1 MDIRNLFFKSRSYT
15 PIPILLMML
24 YFARPNSP
32 YFLIGIVLIV
42 IGEIIRLRSVSFA
55 GGETRTMNVGAS
67 SICKSGPYSIVRNPL
82 YIGNVMIY
90 VGFAFVAGSVYV
102 VTISLITLIYFL
114 IQYSLIIS
122 LEEEALEQKFGDE
135 YISYKR
141 LVPSILPRIN
151 NTFRNYD
158 TIPSSLAKTIKTEKR
173 TLQNILLVSLLLF
186 LRIKSL

>member
-32 YFLIGIVLIV
+32 YFLLGIVLII
-42 IGEIIRLRSVSFA
+42 IGEMIRLRSVSFA

-102 VTISLITLIYFL
+102 VTISLITLMYFL

-122 LEEEALEQKFGDE
+122 LEEEALEEKFGDE
-135 YISYKR
+135 YITYKK

-158 TIPSSLAKTIKTEKR
+158 TIPSSLGKTLKTEKR

-186 LRIKSL
+186 LRIKSF

>member
-32 YFLIGIVLIV
+32 YFLLGIILIV

-102 VTISLITLIYFL
+102 VIISLITLVYFL

-122 LEEEALEQKFGDE
+122 LEEEALEKKFGDE
-135 YISYKR
+135 YIAYKK

-158 TIPSSLAKTIKTEKR
+158 TIPSSLVKTIKTEKR
-173 TLQNILLVSLLLF
+173 TLQNIFLVSLLLL
-186 LRIKSL
+186 LRIKSF

>member
-1 MDIRNLFFKSRSYT
+1 MDIRNIFFKSRSFT
-15 PIPILLMML
+15 PIPVLLMML

-32 YFLIGIVLIV
+32 YFFLGIVLIV

-82 YIGNVMIY
+82 YIGNMMIY

-102 VTISLITLIYFL
+102 VTISSITFVYFF

-122 LEEEALEQKFGDE
+122 LEEEALEEKFGNE
-135 YISYKR
+135 YLTYKK
-141 LVPSILPRIN
+141 LVPSILPKIN

-186 LRIKSL
+186 LRIKLF

>member
-1 MDIRNLFFKSRSYT
+1 MDIRNLFFKSRSFT

-32 YFLIGIVLIV
+32 YFFLGIVLIV

-82 YIGNVMIY
+82 YIGNMMIY
-90 VGFAFVAGSVYV
+90 VGFAFVAGSVYGV
-102 VTISLITLIYFL
+102 IISIISFVYFF

-122 LEEEALEQKFGDE
+122 LEEEALEEKFGDE
-135 YISYKR
+135 YITYKK
-141 LVPSILPRIN
+141 LVPSIIPRIN

-186 LRIKSL
+186 LRIKSF

>member
-1 MDIRNLFFKSRSYT
+1 MDIRNIFFKSRSYT

-32 YFLIGIVLIV
+32 YLLLGIALIV

-82 YIGNVMIY
+82 YIGNMLIY
-90 VGFAFVAGSVYV
+90 VGFTFVAGSVYV
-102 VTISLITLIYFL
+102 VTISSITFVYFF

-122 LEEEALEQKFGDE
+122 LEEEALEVKFGDE
-135 YISYKR
+135 YITYKK
-141 LVPSILPRIN
+141 LVPSIFPKIN

-186 LRIKSL
+186 LRIKSF

>member
-1 MDIRNLFFKSRSYT
+1 MDIRNFFFKSRSYT

-32 YFLIGIVLIV
+32 YFLLGIVLIA

-82 YIGNVMIY
+82 YIGNMMIY
-90 VGFAFVAGSVYV
+90 VGFAFVAGSVYI
-102 VTISLITLIYFL
+102 VTISSITFVYFF

-122 LEEEALEQKFGDE
+122 LEEEALEEKFGDE
-135 YISYKR
+135 YINYKK
-141 LVPSILPRIN
+141 LVPSILPKIN

-158 TIPSSLAKTIKTEKR
+158 TIPSSLAKTLKTEKR

-186 LRIKSL
+186 LRIKSF

>member
-1 MDIRNLFFKSRSYT
+1 MDIRNLFFKSRSFT

-32 YFLIGIVLIV
+32 YFFLGIVLIV

-82 YIGNVMIY
+82 YIGNMMIY

-102 VTISLITLIYFL
+102 VTISTITFVYFF

-122 LEEEALEQKFGDE
+122 LEEEALKEKFGNE
-135 YISYKR
+135 YITYKK
-141 LVPSILPRIN
+141 LVPSIIPRIN

-186 LRIKSL
+186 LRIKSF

>member
-1 MDIRNLFFKSRSYT
+1 MDIRNLFFKGRSFT

-32 YFLIGIVLIV
+32 YSLLGIFLIV

-90 VGFAFVAGSVYV
+90 VGFAFVVF
-102 VTISLITLIYFL
+102 VTKWVLSN
-114 IQYSLIIS
+114 
-122 LEEEALEQKFGDE
+122 KF
-135 YISYKR
+135 S
-141 LVPSILPRIN
+141 IN
-151 NTFRNYD
+151 NCLNSSSQCLL
-158 TIPSSLAKTIKTEKR
+158 IPPNKY
-173 TLQNILLVSLLLF
+173 LF
-186 LRIKSL
+186 KKCQHIFFIFFSIFNCKK

>member
-15 PIPILLMML
+15 PIPILSMML

-32 YFLIGIVLIV
+32 YFLLGIILIV

-90 VGFAFVAGSVYV
+90 IGFALVAGSAYV
-102 VTISLITLIYFL
+102 ITISLITLVYFL

-122 LEEEALEQKFGDE
+122 LEEEALEKKFGDE
-135 YISYKR
+135 YIAYKR
-141 LVPSILPRIN
+141 AVPSIIPKIN

-158 TIPSSLAKTIKTEKR
+158 TIPSPLAKTIKTEKR
-173 TLQNILLVSLLLF
+173 TLQNIFLVSLLFL
-186 LRIKSL
+186 LRIKSF

>member
-1 MDIRNLFFKSRSYT
+1 MDIRNLFFKSRSFT

-32 YFLIGIVLIV
+32 YFFLGIVLIV

-82 YIGNVMIY
+82 YIGNMLIY

-102 VTISLITLIYFL
+102 VTISSITFVYFL

-122 LEEEALEQKFGDE
+122 LEEEALEKKFGDE
-135 YISYKR
+135 YINYKR
-141 LVPSILPRIN
+141 LVPSIIPRIN

-158 TIPSSLAKTIKTEKR
+158 TIPSSLGKTIKTEKR

-186 LRIKSL
+186 LRIKSF

>member
-1 MDIRNLFFKSRSYT
+1 MDIRNIFFKSRSYT

-32 YFLIGIVLIV
+32 YFLPGIVLIV

-82 YIGNVMIY
+82 YIGNMLIY

-102 VTISLITLIYFL
+102 VTISSITFVYFF

-122 LEEEALEQKFGDE
+122 LEEEALEVKFGDE
-135 YISYKR
+135 YITYKK
-141 LVPSILPRIN
+141 LVPSIFPKIN

-186 LRIKSL
+186 LRIKSF

>member
-1 MDIRNLFFKSRSYT
+1 MDIRNFFFKSRSYT
-15 PIPILLMML
+15 PIPILLMIL

-32 YFLIGIVLIV
+32 YSLLGIALIT
-42 IGEIIRLRSVSFA
+42 IGEMIRLRSVSFA

-90 VGFAFVAGSVYV
+90 VGFALLAGSVYV
-102 VTISLITLIYFL
+102 VTISLITLSYFL

-122 LEEEALEQKFGDE
+122 LEEEALEEKFGDE
-135 YISYKR
+135 YITYKK

-151 NTFRNYD
+151 NKFRNYD
-158 TIPSSLAKTIKTEKR
+158 TIPSSLAKTIRTEKR
-173 TLQNILLVSLLLF
+173 TLQNIFLVSLLLF

>member
-1 MDIRNLFFKSRSYT
+1 MDIRNLFFKSRSFT

-32 YFLIGIVLIV
+32 YFFLGIVLIV

-82 YIGNVMIY
+82 YIGNMMIY
-90 VGFAFVAGSVYV
+90 VGFAFIAGSVYV
-102 VTISLITLIYFL
+102 VTISSITFVYFF

-122 LEEEALEQKFGDE
+122 LEEEALEEKFGDE
-135 YISYKR
+135 YIAYKN
-141 LVPSILPRIN
+141 LVPSILPKIN

-158 TIPSSLAKTIKTEKR
+158 TIPSSLTKTIKTEKR

-186 LRIKSL
+186 LRIKSF

>member
-32 YFLIGIVLIV
+32 YFLLGIVLIV

-90 VGFAFVAGSVYV
+90 VGFAFVAGSIYV

-122 LEEEALEQKFGDE
+122 LEEEALEEKFGDE
-135 YISYKR
+135 YITYKR
-141 LVPSILPRIN
+141 LVPSIIPRIN

-158 TIPSSLAKTIKTEKR
+158 TIPSSLVKTLKTEKR

-186 LRIKSL
+186 LRIKSF

>member
-1 MDIRNLFFKSRSYT
+1 MDIRNLFFKSRSFT
-15 PIPILLMML
+15 PVPILLMML
-24 YFARPNSP
+24 YFARPNNP
-32 YFLIGIVLIV
+32 YFFLGIVLIV

-82 YIGNVMIY
+82 YIGNMMIY

-102 VTISLITLIYFL
+102 VTISTITFVYFF

-122 LEEEALEQKFGDE
+122 LEEEALEEKFGDE
-135 YISYKR
+135 YITYKK
-141 LVPSILPRIN
+141 LVPSIIPRIN

-186 LRIKSL
+186 LRIKSF

>member
-1 MDIRNLFFKSRSYT
+1 MEIRNLFFKSRSFT

-32 YFLIGIVLIV
+32 YFFLGIVLIV

-82 YIGNVMIY
+82 YIGNMMIY
-90 VGFAFVAGSVYV
+90 VGFAFIAGSVYV
-102 VTISLITLIYFL
+102 VTISSITFVYFF

-122 LEEEALEQKFGDE
+122 LEEEALEEKFGDE
-135 YISYKR
+135 YIAYKN
-141 LVPSILPRIN
+141 LVPSILPKIN

-186 LRIKSL
+186 LRIKSF

>member
-1 MDIRNLFFKSRSYT
+1 MDIRNLFFKSRSFT

-32 YFLIGIVLIV
+32 YFLLGIVLIV

-90 VGFAFVAGSVYV
+90 VGFAFVAGSIYV
-102 VTISLITLIYFL
+102 VKISSITFVYFL

-122 LEEEALEQKFGDE
+122 LEEEALEKKFGDE
-135 YISYKR
+135 YITYKK

-158 TIPSSLAKTIKTEKR
+158 TIPSSLAKTLKTEKR

-186 LRIKSL
+186 LRINSF

>member
-1 MDIRNLFFKSRSYT
+1 MDIRNLFFKGRSFT

-32 YFLIGIVLIV
+32 YFFLGIFLIV

-90 VGFAFVAGSVYV
+90 VGFAFVTGSVYV
-102 VTISLITLIYFL
+102 VTISSITLVYFL

-122 LEEEALEQKFGDE
+122 LEEEALEEKFGDE
-135 YISYKR
+135 YITYKK

-158 TIPSSLAKTIKTEKR
+158 TIPTSLAKTLKTEKR
-173 TLQNILLVSLLLF
+173 TLQNILLVFLLLF
-186 LRIKSL
+186 LRINSF

>member
-1 MDIRNLFFKSRSYT
+1 MI
-15 PIPILLMML
+15 L
-24 YFARPNSP
+24 YFARPNNP
-32 YFLIGIVLIV
+32 YFFLGIVLIV

-82 YIGNVMIY
+82 YIGNMMIY

-102 VTISLITLIYFL
+102 VTISSITFVYFF

-122 LEEEALEQKFGDE
+122 LEEEALEEKFGDE
-135 YISYKR
+135 YITYKK
-141 LVPSILPRIN
+141 LVPSIFPRIN

-158 TIPSSLAKTIKTEKR
+158 TIPSPLAKTIKTEKR

-186 LRIKSL
+186 LRIKSF

>member
-1 MDIRNLFFKSRSYT
+1 
-15 PIPILLMML
+15 MML

-32 YFLIGIVLIV
+32 YFLLGIALIT
-42 IGEIIRLRSVSFA
+42 IGEMIRLRSVSFA

-102 VTISLITLIYFL
+102 VTISLITLLYFL

-122 LEEEALEQKFGDE
+122 LEEEALEEKFGDE
-135 YISYKR
+135 YIIYKK
-141 LVPSILPRIN
+141 LVPSILPKIN
-151 NTFRNYD
+151 NKFRNYD
-158 TIPSSLAKTIKTEKR
+158 TIPSSLAKTIRTEKR
-173 TLQNILLVSLLLF
+173 TLQNIFLVSLLLF

>member
-1 MDIRNLFFKSRSYT
+1 MDIRNLFFKGRSFT
-15 PIPILLMML
+15 PIPILLIML

-32 YFLIGIVLIV
+32 YFFLGIVLIV

-82 YIGNVMIY
+82 YIGNMMIY
-90 VGFAFVAGSVYV
+90 IGFAFVSGSVYV
-102 VTISLITLIYFL
+102 VTITFAYFF

-122 LEEEALEQKFGDE
+122 LEEEALEVKFGDE
-135 YISYKR
+135 YITYKK
-141 LVPSILPRIN
+141 LVPSILPKIN
-151 NTFRNYD
+151 NKFRNYD

-186 LRIKSL
+186 LRIKSF

>member
-1 MDIRNLFFKSRSYT
+1 MDIRNFFFKSRSYT
-15 PIPILLMML
+15 PIPILIMML

-32 YFLIGIVLIV
+32 YFLLGIVLIV

>member
-1 MDIRNLFFKSRSYT
+1 MDIRNLFFKSRSFT

-32 YFLIGIVLIV
+32 YFFLGIVLIA

-82 YIGNVMIY
+82 YIGNMMIY

-102 VTISLITLIYFL
+102 VTISSITFVYFF

-122 LEEEALEQKFGDE
+122 LEEEALEEKFGDE
-135 YISYKR
+135 YITYKK
-141 LVPSILPRIN
+141 LVPSVLPKIN

-173 TLQNILLVSLLLF
+173 TLQNILLVSLLLL
-186 LRIKSL
+186 LRIKSF

>member
-1 MDIRNLFFKSRSYT
+1 MDIRNLFFKSRSFT

-32 YFLIGIVLIV
+32 YFFLGIVLIV

-82 YIGNVMIY
+82 YIGNMMIY

-102 VTISLITLIYFL
+102 VTISTITFVYFF

-122 LEEEALEQKFGDE
+122 LEEEALEEKFGDE
-135 YISYKR
+135 YITYKK
-141 LVPSILPRIN
+141 LVPSIIPRIN

-186 LRIKSL
+186 LRIKSF

>member
-32 YFLIGIVLIV
+32 YFLLGIVLIV
-42 IGEIIRLRSVSFA
+42 IGEMIRLRSVSFA

-82 YIGNVMIY
+82 YIGNVLIY
-90 VGFAFVAGSVYV
+90 VGFALVAGSVYV
-102 VTISLITLIYFL
+102 VTISLITLVYFL

-122 LEEEALEQKFGDE
+122 LEEEALEEKFGDE
-135 YISYKR
+135 YITYKK

-151 NTFRNYD
+151 NKFRNYD
-158 TIPSSLAKTIKTEKR
+158 TIPSSIAKTIKTEKR

-186 LRIKSL
+186 MRIKSF

>member
-1 MDIRNLFFKSRSYT
+1 MDIRNLFLKSRSYT
-15 PIPILLMML
+15 PITILLMML

-32 YFLIGIVLIV
+32 YFLLGIVLIV
-42 IGEIIRLRSVSFA
+42 IGEMIRLRSVSFA

-82 YIGNVMIY
+82 YIGNMMIY

-102 VTISLITLIYFL
+102 VTISLITFVYFF

-122 LEEEALEQKFGDE
+122 LEEQALEEKFGDE
-135 YISYKR
+135 YITYKK

-151 NTFRNYD
+151 NKFRNYD

-173 TLQNILLVSLLLF
+173 TLQNIFLVSLLLF

>member
-15 PIPILLMML
+15 PIPILFMML

-32 YFLIGIVLIV
+32 YFLLGIVLIV

>member
-1 MDIRNLFFKSRSYT
+1 MDIRNLFFKSRSFT

-32 YFLIGIVLIV
+32 YFFLGIVLIV

-82 YIGNVMIY
+82 YIGNMMIY

-102 VTISLITLIYFL
+102 VTISSITFVYFF

-122 LEEEALEQKFGDE
+122 LEEQALEEKFGDE
-135 YISYKR
+135 YTTYKK
-141 LVPSILPRIN
+141 LVPSILPKIN

-173 TLQNILLVSLLLF
+173 TLQNILLVSLLLY
-186 LRIKSL
+186 LRIKSF

>member
-1 MDIRNLFFKSRSYT
+1 MDIRNLFFKSRSFT

-32 YFLIGIVLIV
+32 YFFLGIVLIA

-82 YIGNVMIY
+82 YIGNMMIY

-102 VTISLITLIYFL
+102 VTISLITLIGL
-114 IQYSLIIS
+114 TSVCLGLDKGI
-122 LEEEALEQKFGDE
+122 
-135 YISYKR
+135 KR
-141 LVPSILPRIN
+141 LSQVNMILA
-151 NTFRNYD
+151 
-158 TIPSSLAKTIKTEKR
+158 SSLMVFIFIFD
-173 TLQNILLVSLLLF
+173 NSIF
-186 LRIKSL
+186 

>member
-1 MDIRNLFFKSRSYT
+1 MDIRNLFFKSRSFT

-24 YFARPNSP
+24 YFARPSSP
-32 YFLIGIVLIV
+32 YFFLGIFLIV

-82 YIGNVMIY
+82 YIGNMMIY
-90 VGFAFVAGSVYV
+90 IGFAFVAGSVYV
-102 VTISLITLIYFL
+102 VTISSITFVYFF

-122 LEEEALEQKFGDE
+122 LEEEALEEKFGDE
-135 YISYKR
+135 YINYKK
-141 LVPSILPRIN
+141 LVPSILPKIN

-186 LRIKSL
+186 LRIKSF

>member
-1 MDIRNLFFKSRSYT
+1 MDIRNLFFKSRSFT

-24 YFARPNSP
+24 YYARPNSP
-32 YFLIGIVLIV
+32 YFFLGTVLIA

-82 YIGNVMIY
+82 YIGNMMIY
-90 VGFAFVAGSVYV
+90 VGFALVAGSVYV
-102 VTISLITLIYFL
+102 VTISSITFVYFF

-122 LEEEALEQKFGDE
+122 LEEEALEEKFGDE
-135 YISYKR
+135 YITYKK
-141 LVPSILPRIN
+141 LVPSILPKIN

-186 LRIKSL
+186 LRIKSF

>member
-1 MDIRNLFFKSRSYT
+1 MDIRNLFFKSRSFT

-32 YFLIGIVLIV
+32 YFFLGIVLIV

-82 YIGNVMIY
+82 YIGNMMIY
-90 VGFAFVAGSVYV
+90 VGFAFIAGSVYV
-102 VTISLITLIYFL
+102 VTISSITFVYFF

-122 LEEEALEQKFGDE
+122 LEEEALEEKFGDE
-135 YISYKR
+135 YIAYKN
-141 LVPSILPRIN
+141 LVPSILPKIN

-158 TIPSSLAKTIKTEKR
+158 TIPSSLTKTIKTEKR
-173 TLQNILLVSLLLF
+173 TLQNIFLVSLLLF
-186 LRIKSL
+186 LRIKSF

>member
-1 MDIRNLFFKSRSYT
+1 MDIRNLFFKSRSFT

-32 YFLIGIVLIV
+32 YFLLGIVLIV
-42 IGEIIRLRSVSFA
+42 IGEMIRLRSVSFA

-90 VGFAFVAGSVYV
+90 VGFALVAGSVYV
-102 VTISLITLIYFL
+102 LTISSITLVYFL

-122 LEEEALEQKFGDE
+122 LEEEALEEKFGDE
-135 YISYKR
+135 YITYKK
-141 LVPSILPRIN
+141 LVPSILPKIN

-158 TIPSSLAKTIKTEKR
+158 TIPSSFGKTLKTEKR

-186 LRIKSL
+186 LRIKSF

>member
-1 MDIRNLFFKSRSYT
+1 MDIRNLFFKSRSFT
-15 PIPILLMML
+15 PIPILLIML

-32 YFLIGIVLIV
+32 YFFLGIVLIV

-82 YIGNVMIY
+82 YIGNMMIY

-102 VTISLITLIYFL
+102 VTISSITFVYFF

-122 LEEEALEQKFGDE
+122 LEEEALEEKFGDE
-135 YISYKR
+135 YLTYKK
-141 LVPSILPRIN
+141 LVPSILPKIN

-158 TIPSSLAKTIKTEKR
+158 TIPSSLAKTIRTEKR

>member
-1 MDIRNLFFKSRSYT
+1 MDIRNLFFKSRSFT

-32 YFLIGIVLIV
+32 YFFLGIVLIV

-82 YIGNVMIY
+82 YIGNMMIY

-102 VTISLITLIYFL
+102 VTISSITFVYFF

-122 LEEEALEQKFGDE
+122 LEEEALEEKFGDE
-135 YISYKR
+135 YIAYKN
-141 LVPSILPRIN
+141 LVPSILPKIN

-186 LRIKSL
+186 LRIKSF